1 MTAARTA
8 GAVEISSSGEGGEG
22 DYARA
27 EAADELAKSVAS
39 EHLNASNTS
48 SSSIS
53 ICKEHVMAKRRESST
68 YDAIVFKSYSLS

>member
-27 EAADELAKSVAS
+27 EAADEWPSLLHRKI
-39 EHLNASNTS
+39 L
-48 SSSIS
+48 
-53 ICKEHVMAKRRESST
+53 ML
-68 YDAIVFKSYSLS
+68 AIVVVAVLVNIKNM